1 MAPAWHF
8 LKVYS
13 VRFVMVCKLIDI
25 ALVVLELLI
34 VKRVKENQN
43 LFKAIENIL
52 GLKFNHFP
60 KNLAPAWHFLK
71 VYSIRLVKVCRVMDF
86 AFVVLE
92 LLIVKILGIIDI
104 SKTNSF

>member
-1 MAPAWHF
+1 
-8 LKVYS
+8 
-13 VRFVMVCKLIDI
+13 MVCKLIDI

-60 KNLAPAWHFLK
+60 KNLAPA
-71 VYSIRLVKVCRVMDF
+71 
-86 AFVVLE
+86 
-92 LLIVKILGIIDI
+92 
-104 SKTNSF
+104 